1 VLFAAADSQ
10 RRTHVLPEPS
20 APWSSDNCTVVTAA
34 AGATATFSVWT
45 EERDLSV
52 QSPQYQ
58 TGYLAQFTHFPV
70 PSCIQM
76 MGHSEPGRSLQELN
90 LTLAFLR

>member
-1 VLFAAADSQ
+1 MLLAAADSQ

-52 QSPQYQ
+52 QSQQDQ
-58 TGYLAQFTHFPV
+58 TGYLAQFTQFLV
-70 PSCIQM
+70 PSCIQTM
-76 MGHSEPGRSLQELN
+76 AIPSLGVLYKN
-90 LTLAFLR
+90 